1 MSWWTTISGLT
12 PIVAYDALRTSGAQL
27 LDGVASNHLTSTA
40 LIQPFHWQYKG
51 VAGNSNPLLMTSS
64 VTLPAAAV
72 VAAFV
77 KYSHV
82 YTLWSWGVAGNTTM
96 FNYAADS
103 MFYFSAGSSWAS
115 TGAAQSGL
123 LLNQYVFLAIVKGA
137 TQFVLYVNGTQL
149 GAATWNT
156 FLPASL
162 DRIGHIG
169 NGNSYNLQPSDTLH
183 AAGIWSGIATQAE
196 LRAMEA
202 AARAELAGDTTGSY
216 RGMYA
221 PVGKLNLA
229 PPQQLDR
236 TGLKG
241 RALSAGLGAHNYY
254 FTGPGQ
260 ILGTIKNSPSTP
272 VQRKVLLMDESSHLI
287 VRSTWSH
294 ATTGA
299 YAFTNIPLNR
309 RYTVLSYDHTETY
322 RAVIADRVL
331 AELPV

>member
-1 MSWWTTISGLT
+1 MTWWTTVAGLT
-12 PIVAYDALRTSGAQL
+12 PLVAYDALRTSGVQL
-27 LDGVASNHLTSTA
+27 LDGVGSNHLSSTA
-40 LIQPFHWQYKG
+40 PIQFFNWQYKG

-64 VTLPAAAV
+64 VALPAAAV

-77 KYSHV
+77 RYTHV
-82 YTLWSWGVAGNTTM
+82 YTIWSFGAGGNTTM
-96 FNYAADS
+96 FNYASDS
-103 MFYFSAGSSWAS
+103 NFYFSAGSNWGTSG
-115 TGAAQSGL
+115 TAQPGL
-123 LLNQYVFLAIVKGA
+123 VPSQYVFLSIVKGA

-149 GAATWNT
+149 GTAIANT
-156 FLPASL
+156 YLPASL
-162 DRIGHIG
+162 DLIGHVG
-169 NGNSYNLQPSDTLH
+169 NGNSYNLQPLDTLH
-183 AAGIWSGIATQAE
+183 AAGIWSGTATQAE

-216 RGMYA
+216 CGLNA
-221 PVGKLNLA
+221 PLGKLTLA

-236 TGLKG
+236 SGLK
-241 RALSAGLGAHNYY
+241 AHSLSAGLGAHNYY

-260 ILGTIKNSPSTP
+260 ILGTVKNSPSTP

-299 YAFTNIPLNR
+299 YAFTNIPMNR